1 MIGEYFSEYD
11 MNQERM
17 KDKDSKGNKYP
28 QKINDVFKYGPTVVD
43 AAMYNFQEKLLY
55 LFRDGL
61 VSKT

>member
-1 MIGEYFSEYD
+1 

-28 QKINDVFKYGPTVVD
+28 QKIKDVFKYGPTAVD

-61 VSKT
+61 VRKT